1 LGYHLLFDYVFLSDS
16 LFFHDGVESILDH
29 MLSACFTKFFGYFA
43 PTQSIVLYLFHQF
56 YVFLSSPF
64 LFQNVR
70 VKMVLPSVSAC
81 FRTFIIL
88 AIRLHKQLIR
98 VFFPSI
104 QYCFRLNDVLENSD
118 FFFSPLVPDI
128 FIEDV
133 VELVAK
139 EELFFKWKEAVDI
152 LKLLLWLYNSIFY
165 DLTNIEV
172 ISVAETN
179 YEPNKYFLL
188 SRDPKLLWL

>member
-1 LGYHLLFDYVFLSDS
+1 
-16 LFFHDGVESILDH
+16 
-29 MLSACFTKFFGYFA
+29 M
-43 PTQSIVLYLFHQF
+43 P
-56 YVFLSSPF
+56 
-64 LFQNVR
+64 
-70 VKMVLPSVSAC
+70 
-81 FRTFIIL
+81 
-88 AIRLHKQLIR
+88 
-98 VFFPSI
+98 
-104 QYCFRLNDVLENSD
+104 DV
-118 FFFSPLVPDI
+118 

-188 SRDPKLLWL
+188 SRDPKLLWLWSLTGILS